1 MFFIN
6 LYFPGLFSGPGI
18 GTFSAAEG
26 CQWVLEPD
34 LSPLL
39 YKPKPVKKELI
50 KLVLLP
56 NNVSNV

>member
-39 YKPKPVKKELI
+39 YKSKPAKGLI
-50 KLVLLP
+50 RIVSLP